1 MSMACRSYLDTP
13 LGLIEISGDDTGIT
27 SVLFENKSGV
37 SKLSEAQP
45 QEMNAHVKKC
55 RDQLLEYFD
64 GKRQHFEVKLS
75 FKGTD
80 FQKSVWQELAK
91 IPFGKTISYAGLS
104 QKLGN
109 QAAIRAAAS
118 ANGKNT
124 INIIIP
130 CHRVIGS
137 DGSLTGYGG
146 ELWRKQWLLE
156 FEKADKQLSLF

>member
-1 MSMACRSYLDTP
+1 MNMASRSYLDSP
-13 LGLIEISGDDTGIT
+13 LGLIEISGDETGIT

-37 SKLSEAQP
+37 SRLNEAQLH
-45 QEMNAHVKKC
+45 EINAHVKKC

-64 GKRQHFEVKLS
+64 GKRQQFDLEFSL
-75 FKGTD
+75 KGTD
-80 FQKSVWQELAK
+80 FQKTVWQELIK

-104 QKLGN
+104 QRLGN

-156 FEKADKQLSLF
+156 FEEGNRQLSLF

>member
-1 MSMACRSYLDTP
+1 MNMASRSYLDSP
-13 LGLIEISGDDTGIT
+13 LGLIEISGDETGIT

-37 SKLSEAQP
+37 SSLNEAQP
-45 QEMNAHVKKC
+45 HEMNAHVKRC

-64 GKRQHFEVKLS
+64 GKRQQFDVELS
-75 FKGTD
+75 LKGTD
-80 FQKSVWQELAK
+80 FQKTVWRELIK

-137 DGSLTGYGG
+137 NGSLTGYGG

-156 FEKADKQLSLF
+156 FEEGNRQLSLF